1 MSTLQ
6 MMNSNEIKLSE
17 VISAL
22 SYALD
27 ITEGQPPGH
36 STRSCIL
43 GMRLAAEI
51 GLSSQQR
58 SALFYALLLKDAGC
72 SSNAAK
78 VSSLF
83 DADDHWL
90 KRDTKIIDWSNLSQS
105 LLYVACHAAPQGSV
119 IERIKRIFKIGLKG
133 PKSAKQLVEIR
144 CERGADIARMLNF
157 PQETSEAIRALDEH
171 WDGKGYPRGL
181 KGQEIPLLGRIMCLA
196 QTVEVFFR
204 TYGMIAA
211 FEIAQKRRGKWF
223 DPDLVDVLFSISKD
237 KDFWQ
242 RLYVEDPHL
251 QISALEPVDCVL
263 MVNDTLLDRVV
274 EGFARV
280 IDAKSYWTYRHSERV
295 AEIAVGMGEFIGFS
309 NEELRDL
316 KRAALLHDIGKL
328 GVSNLILDKPGRLTE
343 DERNE
348 MCRHTKY
355 TQDIIGR
362 VANFHNV
369 MELACSHHERL
380 DGRGYHRQLS
390 NLDLSSVARVLPVA
404 DIYEAL
410 TANRPYRK
418 ALPQDQALKIMRQE
432 VGTGLCPR
440 IFEVLEFFLE
450 KTGYY

>member
-1 MSTLQ
+1 MDRLQ
-6 MMNSNEIKLSE
+6 LVNSGEIKLSE
-17 VISAL
+17 LISAL

-36 STRSCIL
+36 STRSCIV

-90 KRDTKIIDWSNLSQS
+90 KRDTKIIDWSNLPQS
-105 LLYVACHAAPQGSV
+105 LLYVACHAAPHGSV
-119 IERIKRIFKIGLKG
+119 IERIKQIFKVGLKG

-157 PQETSEAIRALDEH
+157 PQETAEAIRALDEH

-181 KGQEIPLLGRIMCLA
+181 KGHEIPLMSRIMCLA

-204 TYGMIAA
+204 TYGMMAA

-223 DPDLVDVLFSISKD
+223 DPGLVDALFSISKD

-242 RLYVEDPHL
+242 RLSTEDPHL
-251 QISALEPVDCVL
+251 QISGLEPEDHVL
-263 MVNDTLLDRVV
+263 MVDDVLLDRVV

-328 GVSNLILDKPGRLTE
+328 GVSNLILDKPGRLTD

-348 MCRHTKY
+348 MCRHTRY

-362 VANFHNV
+362 VANFRNV

-380 DGRGYHRQLS
+380 DGRGYHRRLS
-390 NLDLSSVARVLPVA
+390 EVDLSPVARVLPIA

-410 TANRPYRK
+410 T
-418 ALPQDQALKIMRQE
+418 
-432 VGTGLCPR
+432 
-440 IFEVLEFFLE
+440 
-450 KTGYY
+450 